1 MQREKSLYQL
11 SELMLVT
18 PGIESRSKQKLND
31 ISIQNSLAVKLTDV
45 YSLDYTVP
53 TETVKSELYEDE
65 EEDEDEEEY
74 INVVPEDKIINQ
86 LLQHRPSMNDVE
98 QEFEEERQRRMYNM
112 LRHSSHYK
120 KIQV

>member
-1 MQREKSLYQL
+1 LFNEKDLDDAFSDVN
-11 SELMLVT
+11 LVC
-18 PGIESRSKQKLND
+18 
-31 ISIQNSLAVKLTDV
+31 
-45 YSLDYTVP
+45 
-53 TETVKSELYEDE
+53 
-65 EEDEDEEEY
+65 EDEDEEEY
-74 INVVPEDKIINQ
+74 INFVPEDKIINQ